1 VGQTPRGRAGNLA
14 EIADAIVFTTSERPG
29 FLTGQT
35 IFFDGGIS
43 RRPDSRFRTA
53 PYRTMVLP
61 AGPGKRTVWHS
72 RGRTVA
78 DFSTTSWQT
87 SRRIFTLGE
96 RSAEPGA
103 RDCCLPGNGPI
114 GHRGN
119 GATPAH
125 DGRTGRRS
133 GASPRLTTDGSGPT
147 SRVAK
152 HVAKEREGIEVDEAL
167 GDQPIL
173 KREAIAAGHVELASS
188 ARRRNVE
195 FDVDVRP
202 GGRVADQERI
212 IAATPGRRAKI
223 WRNCRSH

>member
-1 VGQTPRGRAGNLA
+1 MRSNGPRCAHSGCDFAFPEPVGVSDLGRLQRASVRAGMGCFPAAHRSYPTGPNRRTFWATPAVRRQQTLHHELA
-14 EIADAIVFTTSERPG
+14 D
-29 FLTGQT
+29 
-35 IFFDGGIS
+35 
-43 RRPDSRFRTA
+43 TA
-53 PYRTMVLP
+53 V
-61 AGPGKRTVWHS
+61 S
-72 RGRTVA
+72 
-78 DFSTTSWQT
+78 FSPPK
-87 SRRIFTLGE
+87 E

-173 KREAIAAGHVELASS
+173 KGEAIAAGHVELASS

-202 GGRVADQERI
+202 GGRPGADGRGDPWQESKDL
-212 IAATPGRRAKI
+212 AKLPI
-223 WRNCRSH
+223 PLIDADTLR